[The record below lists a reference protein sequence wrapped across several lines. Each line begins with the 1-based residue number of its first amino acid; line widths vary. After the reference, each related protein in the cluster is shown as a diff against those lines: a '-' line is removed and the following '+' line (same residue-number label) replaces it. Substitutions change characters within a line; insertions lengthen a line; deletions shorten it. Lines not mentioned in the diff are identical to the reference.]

1 MCNVDDMADKIR
13 KKNKEKKELLKRL
26 ESYSRRYRVPV
37 EAMLRAMTHY
47 RLSKT
52 EVSRLAMLA
61 SKYKKKI
68 FGGLVKLRIK
78 TQISAFE
85 LYQIAE
91 ASRRLEMS
99 FYDFLSY
106 MIEANAT
113 KEDIINL
120 KETCLI
126 HNISFIRL

>member
-61 SKYKKKI
+61 SKYKKK
-68 FGGLVKLRIK
+68 FLGDLL
-78 TQISAFE
+78 S
-85 LYQIAE
+85 
-91 ASRRLEMS
+91 LE
-99 FYDFLSY
+99 
-106 MIEANAT
+106 
-113 KEDIINL
+113 
-120 KETCLI
+120 
-126 HNISFIRL
+126 